1 MGQFGRDLRRV
12 EDDVLLKGAGTY
24 TDDLKFP
31 EALHLYLLRSPV
43 ASAAIKSLDVS
54 AAKSADGVVEVL
66 TGKELQEDRLGRL
79 TAVMGAVKDANGEPV
94 TDASIPI
101 LALNEVRFIGQ
112 PIVAIIAKTLTQA
125 KDAAELVDIDYD
137 IRPAVT
143 SSQDAAKPGAPQVC
157 KGVANNI
164 AETFEAGDAK
174 AVEAAFAKAAHVTK
188 LRLVNNRIVVNSMEP
203 RAVVADFITDTGRV
217 FVHTQTQGGHFV
229 LNDLADSVFKID
241 KKDVRVLT
249 PAVGGGFG
257 MKNVCYPEQAVAV
270 WATRR
275 IKKPV
280 RWTSDRSEAFLSD
293 AQGRDQISETE
304 LALDKDGKIL
314 ALRSTIYGNLGGY
327 CFAVGGYIA
336 HGTVPVL
343 SGCYKIPAIY
353 AKVYN
358 VLTNTVPTSAYRGAG
373 RPEAAYIVERIVD
386 EAAREMGLDPAEIR
400 RRNFIQASDM
410 PYQSVMGPKYDVG
423 DFPAVLE
430 TGLKKADW
438 DGFEARRRQ
447 SEAAGKLRGR
457 GLGYYIEQCGGGF
470 FETVNLKFPGD
481 GTVVAYMG
489 TQDNGQGHQIA
500 YKQVLADQFEIDM
513 DQIVIR
519 QGDTDTS
526 GFGMTGGSR
535 SLSMGGGVL
544 VGVAEKVKDKGK
556 QIAAKMLEAAVADIE
571 FADGAFTIA
580 GTDRS
585 INLFDL
591 ATAALDAKNL
601 PEGMTPGLDD
611 SHMFGDAGMTFP
623 NGCHV
628 AEVEIDPETGVVSV
642 VKYTAVDDFGNIVNP
657 LLVDGQNHGGITQGI
672 GQALYEHTVYDEDGQ
687 LQTGSFMDYTMPRAD
702 GVPSFSLATQNIP
715 ATGNPLG
722 IKGVAEAGTIG
733 APPAVMNAVVDALH
747 SRKETVQIDMPA
759 TPLAVWQALNG

>member
-12 EDDVLLKGAGTY
+12 EDDVLLRGKGTY

-31 EALHLYLLRSPV
+31 DALYAYIVRSPV
-43 ASAAIKSLDVS
+43 ASATINSLDIS

-66 TGKELQEDRLGRL
+66 TGKDAEADGLGRL
-79 TAVMGAVKDANGEPV
+79 IAQMGTVNDADGNPIE
-94 TDASIPI
+94 DASMPI
-101 LALNEVRFIGQ
+101 LALDEVRFIGQ
-112 PIVAIIAKTLTQA
+112 PVAAVIAGTLAQA
-125 KDAAELVDIDYD
+125 KDAAELVEVDYD

-143 SSQDAAKPGAPQVC
+143 NSREATADGAPQLCEGIEHNV
-157 KGVANNI
+157 
-164 AETFEAGDAK
+164 AETFEGGDAK
-174 AVEAAFAKAAHVTK
+174 AVEEAFAKATHVTK
-188 LRLVNNRIVVNSMEP
+188 LKLVNNRVVVNSMEP
-203 RAVVADFITDTGRV
+203 RAVIADYIADSGRSFI
-217 FVHTQTQGGHFV
+217 HTQTQGGHFV
-229 LNDLADSVFKID
+229 LNDVADNIFKID
-241 KKDVRVLT
+241 KKLVRILT
-249 PAVGGGFG
+249 PSVGGGFG
-257 MKNVCYPEQAVAV
+257 MKNVCYPEQAVAI
-270 WATRR
+270 WASRR
-275 IKKPV
+275 LKKPV

-304 LALDKDGKIL
+304 LALDKDGRFL
-314 ALRSTIYGNLGGY
+314 ALRSKIYGNLGGY
-327 CFAVGGYIA
+327 SFAVGGYIA
-336 HGTVPVL
+336 HGTVPML

-386 EAAREMGLDPAEIR
+386 QAAREMGLDPADIR
-400 RRNFIQASDM
+400 RRNFIQPEDM
-410 PYQSVMGPKYDVG
+410 PYQTPVGPTYDVG

-430 TGLKKADW
+430 AGLKKADR
-438 DGFEARRRQ
+438 DGFETRRQQ
-447 SEAAGKLRGR
+447 SEANGKLRGI
-457 GLGYYIEQCGGGF
+457 GIGYYIEQSGGGF

-500 YKQVLADQFEIDM
+500 YKQVLADQFEIDL
-513 DQIVIR
+513 DQVVIK

-535 SLSMGGGVL
+535 SLPVGGGVL
-544 VGVAEKVKDKGK
+544 VGVAGKVKDKGK
-556 QIAAKMLEAAVADIE
+556 QIAARLLEAAVADIE
-571 FADGAFTIA
+571 FSGGAFNIA

-585 INLFDL
+585 VGLFDV
-591 ATAALDAKNL
+591 AEAARDPKNL
-601 PEGMTPGLDD
+601 PEGMEPGLDD
-611 SHMFGDAGMTFP
+611 SDIFADAGMTFP

-628 AEVEIDPETGVVSV
+628 AEIEIDPETGDVSV

-672 GQALYEHTVYDEDGQ
+672 GQALFEHTVYGEDGQ

-702 GVPSFSLATQNIP
+702 GVPSFSLSFLNTP

-722 IKGVAEAGTIG
+722 LKGVAEAGTIA
-733 APPAVMNAVVDALH
+733 APPAVMNAIVDALH
-747 SRKETVQIDMPA
+747 RRKEQVQIDMPA
-759 TPLAVWQALNG
+759 TPLAVWQALNA

>member
-1 MGQFGRDLRRV
+1 MGQFGRDLRRI
-12 EDDVLLKGAGTY
+12 EDDVLLRGAGTY

-54 AAKSADGVVEVL
+54 AAKSAEGVVEVL
-66 TGKELQEDRLGRL
+66 TGKEMQEDRLGRL
-79 TAVMGAVKDANGEPV
+79 QPVMGAVTDANGEPV
-94 TDASIPI
+94 TEASLPI

-112 PIVAIIAKTLTQA
+112 PIVAIIAKTLAQA

-143 SSQDAAKPGAPQVC
+143 NALDAIKPGAPQVC
-157 KGVANNI
+157 EGVENNV
-164 AETFEAGDAK
+164 AELFEAGDAK
-174 AVEAAFAKAAHVTK
+174 AVEEAFAKAAHVTK
-188 LRLVNNRIVVNSMEP
+188 VRLVNNRIVVNSMEP
-203 RAVVADFITDTGRV
+203 RAVVADFITDSGRV
-217 FVHTQTQGGHFV
+217 FVHTQTQGGHFI
-229 LNDLADSVFKID
+229 LNDIADSVFKID
-241 KKDVRVLT
+241 KKDVRILT

-275 IKKPV
+275 IKQPV

-304 LALDKDGKIL
+304 LALDKDGKFL
-314 ALRSTIYGNLGGY
+314 ALRSNIYGNLGGY

-353 AKVYN
+353 AKVRN

-373 RPEAAYIVERIVD
+373 RPEAAYIVERVVN

-400 RRNFIQASDM
+400 RRNFIQPSDM
-410 PYQSVMGPKYDVG
+410 PYHSPMGPTYDVG

-438 DGFEARRRQ
+438 DGFEARRQQ

-500 YKQVLADQFEIDM
+500 YRQVLADQLEIPM
-513 DQIVIR
+513 DKIVIR

-535 SLSMGGGVL
+535 SLSVGGGVL
-544 VGVAEKVKDKGK
+544 VGVVEKVKDKGK

-591 ATAALDAKNL
+591 AAAALDEKNL
-601 PEGMTPGLDD
+601 PEGMEPGLDD
-611 SHMFGDAGMTFP
+611 SHMYGDAGMTFP
-623 NGCHV
+623 NGCHI

-672 GQALYEHTVYDEDGQ
+672 GQALYEHTVYGEDGQ

-702 GVPSFSLATQNIP
+702 GVPSFSLSTQNIP

-747 SRKETVQIDMPA
+747 SRKEDVQIDMPA
-759 TPLAVWQALNG
+759 TPLAVWQAMNG